1 MKKDS
6 KTSGLKIPK
15 NYFNDFEAQLFARI
29 EAEKFPKSTGFSVPE
44 DYFSKFDDT
53 ITLKE
58 RVKVISLF
66 PKKYTAHAAAIAAI
80 LIVGAMFFSTSQQ
93 TASLDSIQ
101 ISLIEKYID
110 EGNLNMDLFDL
121 TTYLEPEDFTNIDIG
136 SRYFTETTLEN
147 YLLENTDEELLLDD

>member
-1 MKKDS
+1 MKKDF
-6 KTSGLKIPK
+6 KTSDLKIPE
-15 NYFNDFEAQLFARI
+15 NYFDDFEAQLFARI

-53 ITLKE
+53 ITLNEKT
-58 RVKVISLF
+58 KVIPLF
-66 PKKYTAHAAAIAAI
+66 PKKYSAYAAAIAAI
-80 LIVGAMFFSTSQQ
+80 LIVGAMIFNTSQE

-101 ISLIEKYID
+101 ISLIDKYID
-110 EGNLNMDLFDL
+110 EGNLNMDLYDL
-121 TTYLEPEDFTNIDIG
+121 TTYLEPEDFPNIDIG